1 MLFPDLGVDLVRVY
15 CINHTTNTLD
25 EHEPLKSKTGYG
37 PRHAVFW
44 SPKNASSSTF
54 LFVVHEKSNKIVSYA
69 VTYPAAGGLTFAEID
84 DVSMFGNNTIPVGA
98 AAAEVIK
105 ASQQRT
111 RFHA

>member
-54 LFVVHEKSNKIVSYA
+54 LFVVHEKSNKIVSYS
-69 VTYPAAGGLTFAEID
+69 VTYLEAGGLTFAEID
-84 DVSMFGNNTIPVGA
+84 DVSMFGNLTIPVGA